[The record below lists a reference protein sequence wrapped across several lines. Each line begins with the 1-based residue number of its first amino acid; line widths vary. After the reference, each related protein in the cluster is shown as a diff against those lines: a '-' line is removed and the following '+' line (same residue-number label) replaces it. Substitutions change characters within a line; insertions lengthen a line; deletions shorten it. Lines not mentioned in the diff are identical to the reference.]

1 MITLRVTFFLVQTQG
16 ITFCSSDPE
25 LTNCEF
31 PAHCVNT
38 SSGSS
43 CVCSDGYSG
52 DPAQCEGEY
61 YMLGVHMESKGLPK
75 QLSVKI
81 VGNPSDIAL
90 SFSPFSRLKIA
101 FKVPAESLAHSE
113 LTYCLRNCFSIE
125 NISDFKG

>member
-1 MITLRVTFFLVQTQG
+1 MTFFLVQTQG

-43 CVCSDGYSG
+43 CLCSDGYSG

-75 QLSVKI
+75 QLS
-81 VGNPSDIAL
+81 DIAL

-101 FKVPAESLAHSE
+101 FKVPAKSLAYSK